1 MTTCATL
8 ACSASQLVDAVPA
21 LIFGP
26 AIFVGCV
33 LALIKIADILTE

>member
-1 MTTCATL
+1 MTCITL
-8 ACSASQLVDAVPA
+8 ACSANHLLGSVPA

-33 LALIKIADILTE
+33 LALVKLADILTE